1 MKTDGL
7 DLNTVQK
14 DNPEGCILGDGLE
27 YQKNLNNFHNDYLH
41 TSEKIKKK
49 ESMLS
54 NQCEEIAGKYN
65 ISLVEVKKLVPS

>member
-41 TSEKIKKK
+41 ASEKIKKK

-54 NQCEEIAGKYN
+54 N
-65 ISLVEVKKLVPS
+65 